1 MTGVTRF
8 RQMIREQRRLQRG
21 RLALAAAAGA
31 VGTAAS
37 VLLLGLSGWF
47 ITGAALA
54 GAAGI
59 TAIGAFNYLLPS
71 ATIRFLAIARTGARY
86 VERVSGHAAALKALA
101 QLRPALFDGLAAAPP
116 SQARRLSS
124 GEASARMIQDVDA
137 IQTLFVR
144 LSTPWAAVVGGITAI
159 ALAALAGPAAAVTVA
174 AGTGLAVLGALAIG
188 GVAADPA
195 GRRVQIAT
203 GRFKDRFSALQAAAP
218 ELRAYGLE
226 AWAVE
231 QIASEARTLDRRVI
245 DAAAAAGW
253 MTAWQSAVTGG
264 TVIGVV
270 LLSRT
275 APLPLVVLAAL
286 AAVTGIEAAGAL
298 VASFRQSGAA
308 AEAVERLGELL
319 DDPAPEAGA
328 APAGDAITLTTP
340 NLTLASG
347 SRLAIT
353 GPSGAGKT
361 TLIERLM
368 ALRAPVA
375 GEMSL
380 GGIDLAGADVRAVRS
395 RFAYA
400 AQDVRLLAGTVRENL
415 ALARADLAAADLWA
429 ALETADLADRV
440 RAMPAGLD
448 TPLGDNGE
456 RLSGGER
463 RRLGLARAC
472 LRPAAWL
479 VLDEPTEGLDAATEA
494 RVLERLDQW
503 LATTGQGLILVSH
516 RPAPVALCD
525 QVLAVTGRDA
535 DGRLTMN
542 RNPARVAA

>member
-1 MTGVTRF
+1 MTGVARF
-8 RQMIREQRRLQRG
+8 RQMIREQRRRQGG
-21 RLALAAAAGA
+21 RLALAAAAAA
-31 VGTAAS
+31 VVTAAS

-54 GAAGI
+54 GVSGI
-59 TAIGAFNYLLPS
+59 TAIAAFNYLLPS
-71 ATIRFLAIARTGARY
+71 AAIRFLAIARTGARY
-86 VERVSGHAAALKALA
+86 IERVSGHAAALKALA

-116 SQARRLSS
+116 ARTRPLSS

-137 IQTLFVR
+137 VQTLFVR
-144 LSTPWAAVVGGITAI
+144 LSTPWAAGAGTAAAVG
-159 ALAALAGPAAAVTVA
+159 LAALAGPAAAGTVA
-174 AGTGLAVLGALAIG
+174 TGIVLAVLGALAIG
-188 GVAADPA
+188 RQAADPA
-195 GRRVQIAT
+195 GRQVQVAT

-231 QIASEARTLDRRVI
+231 QIAAEARTLDRRTI

-253 MTAWQSAVTGG
+253 MTTWQGAVAGA
-264 TVIGVV
+264 TVIAVILV
-270 LLSRT
+270 SPAT
-275 APLPLVVLAAL
+275 ALPLVALATL
-286 AAVTGIEAAGAL
+286 AAVTGIEAAGTL

-308 AEAVERLGELL
+308 AEAVRRLGEIL
-319 DDPAPEAGA
+319 DEPAVETGA
-328 APAGDAITLTTP
+328 SPLEDTITLAGLD
-340 NLTLASG
+340 LTLAAG
-347 SRLAIT
+347 RRLAIT

-368 ALRAPVA
+368 ALRTPIP

-380 GGIDLAGADVRAVRS
+380 GGIDLANADVRAVRA

-415 ALARADLAAADLWA
+415 GLARADVTEAELWA
-429 ALETADLADRV
+429 ALETADLTDRI
-440 RAMPAGLD
+440 RALPAGLD
-448 TPLGDNGE
+448 TPLGDNGA

-494 RVLERLDQW
+494 RVLDRLDQR
-503 LATTGQGLILVSH
+503 LTATGQGLILISH

-525 QVLAVTGRDA
+525 QKLAVTGVGS
-535 DGRLTMN
+535 DGRVMMKPV
-542 RNPARVAA
+542 PARVAA

>member
-1 MTGVTRF
+1 MTGAARF
-8 RQMIREQRRLQRG
+8 RQMIHEQRRRQGG

-31 VGTAAS
+31 VVTTAS

-47 ITGAALA
+47 IAGAALA
-54 GAAGI
+54 GLAGT
-59 TAIGAFNYLLPS
+59 TAVGAFNYLLPS
-71 ATIRFLAIARTGARY
+71 AAIRFLAIARTGARY

-101 QLRPALFDGLAAAPP
+101 RLRPALFDGLAAAPP
-116 SQARRLSS
+116 EQARRLSS

-137 IQTLFVR
+137 VQTLFVR
-144 LSTPWAAVVGGITAI
+144 LSTPWAAGAGTVAAV
-159 ALAALAGPAAAVTVA
+159 ALAALTGPAAAAAVA
-174 AGTGLAVLGALAIG
+174 AGTLLAVLGALVIG
-188 GVAADPA
+188 RTVADPA
-195 GRRVQIAT
+195 GREVQIAV
-203 GRFKDRFSALQAAAP
+203 GRYKDRFSALQAAAP

-231 QIASEARTLDRRVI
+231 QIAGEARTLDRRTI

-253 MTAWQSAVTGG
+253 MAAWQSAVTGA
-264 TVIGVV
+264 TVVAAV
-270 LLSRT
+270 LLARQ
-275 APLPLVVLAAL
+275 APLPLVVLTAL

-308 AEAVERLGELL
+308 AEAIRRLGALM
-319 DDPAPEAGA
+319 DAPVPEAGTV
-328 APAGDAITLTTP
+328 PAGDTIALP
-340 NLTLASG
+340 ALDLVLAAG
-347 SRLAIT
+347 QRLAIT

-368 ALRAPVA
+368 GLRTPVA
-375 GEMSL
+375 GELRL
-380 GGIDLAGADVRAVRS
+380 GGVDLAGAEVRAVRT

-400 AQDVRLLAGTVRENL
+400 AQEVRLLAGTVRDNL
-415 ALARADLAAADLWA
+415 TLARADAPEPELWA
-429 ALETADLADRV
+429 ALEDADLADRV

-448 TPLGDNGE
+448 TPLGENGE

-494 RVLERLDQW
+494 RVLERLERR
-503 LATTGQGLILVSH
+503 LTTSGQGLILVSH
-516 RPAPVALCD
+516 RLAPVALCD
-525 QVLAVTGRDA
+525 RVIVVSGLTAE
-535 DGRLTMN
+535 GRLVLDSIT
-542 RNPARVAA
+542 ARAAA

>member
-1 MTGVTRF
+1 MNGAARF
-8 RQMIREQRRLQRG
+8 RQMIREQRRRQGG

-31 VGTAAS
+31 TVSAAA

-54 GAAGI
+54 GVAGG

-71 ATIRFLAIARTGARY
+71 AAIRFLAIARTGARY
-86 VERVSGHAAALKALA
+86 IERVSGHAAALKALA
-101 QLRPALFDGLAAAPP
+101 RLRPALFDGLAAAPP
-116 SQARRLSS
+116 ARAQALSS

-137 IQTLFVR
+137 VQTLFVR
-144 LSTPWAAVVGGITAI
+144 LSTPWAAGAGGIIAI
-159 ALAALAGPAAAVTVA
+159 ALAGLAGPAAAATVA
-174 AGTGLAVLGALAIG
+174 AGTGLAVLGALVIG
-188 GVAADPA
+188 RRAADPA
-195 GRRVQIAT
+195 GRRVQVAT

-226 AWAVE
+226 SWAVE
-231 QIASEARTLDRRVI
+231 QIAAEARTLDRRTI

-253 MTAWQSAVTGG
+253 MNTWQGAVTGA
-264 TVIGVV
+264 TVVGVV

-275 APLPLVVLAAL
+275 VPLPLVVLAAL
-286 AAVTGIEAAGAL
+286 AAVTGIEAAGAV

-308 AEAVERLGELL
+308 AEAVGRLGDLL
-319 DDPAPEAGA
+319 DNPVPDTGTVPS
-328 APAGDAITLTTP
+328 GDAITLSELD
-340 NLTLASG
+340 LTLAAG
-347 SRLAIT
+347 ARLAVT

-375 GEMSL
+375 GELAL
-380 GGIDLAGADVRAVRS
+380 GGVDLAGAEVRAVRT

-400 AQDVRLLAGTVRENL
+400 AQDVRLLAGSVRDNL
-415 ALARADLAAADLWA
+415 ALARVDAAESDLWA